1 MGKLVSTIFVTLD
14 GVYQAPGGPEE
25 DTRDGFEHG
34 GWSFPFGDDDF
45 GRFITE
51 VFDRPGAF
59 LLGRRTYDIFASFWP
74 KMTDPADRIASQLN
88 ALPKYVPSSTLSDPQ
103 GLHHRDQRRSGQ
115 GGHRPQGAHR
125 RRAPGARQRRPRPV
139 PAGARPRRHPP
150 PADVPG
156 GARLRPPLLR
166 RGRTAD
172 QVPSHAA
179 DASPPRASPSSR
191 TTWRGARTTARTRN
205 RGTPDRARCG
215 GRVWSRAPT
224 LTRGKLIR
232 RDGKI
237 SVVVIDMSL
246 STRVIMRS

>member
-74 KMTDPADRIASQLN
+74 KMTDSADRIASQLN

-103 GLHHRDQRRSGQ
+103 WAGTTVISGDLGKEVTALKERTDGELQVHGSGALVQSLLALDLVDTLHLLTFPVVLGSGLRFFAE
-115 GGHRPQGAHR
+115 GAL
-125 RRAPGARQRRPRPV
+125 PTKF
-139 PAGARPRRHPP
+139 RH
-150 PADVPG
+150 A
-156 GARLRPPLLR
+156 
-166 RGRTAD
+166 
-172 QVPSHAA
+172 
-179 DASPPRASPSSR
+179 
-191 TTWRGARTTARTRN
+191 
-205 RGTPDRARCG
+205 G
-215 GRVWSRAPT
+215 GRVTAAGVSIQSYDLAGRPDYGSYAEP
-224 LTRGKLIR
+224 GNA
-232 RDGKI
+232 
-237 SVVVIDMSL
+237 
-246 STRVIMRS
+246 